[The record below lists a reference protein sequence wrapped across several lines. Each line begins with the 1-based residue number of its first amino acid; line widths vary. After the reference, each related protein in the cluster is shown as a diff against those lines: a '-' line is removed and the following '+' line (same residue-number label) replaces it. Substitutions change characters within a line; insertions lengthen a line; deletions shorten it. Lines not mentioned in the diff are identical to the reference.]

1 MEDAAEKL
9 DLLARSEQEC
19 TRCPE
24 IAACRLRALSGA
36 GHPHARVLF
45 VSLSPSPDD
54 EAAGRPA
61 GSDCLQYLTGMIP
74 SLSNG
79 GRDKSYFTS
88 LLKCVPRSDS
98 APRAPKE
105 QEKENCYGYL
115 AAEISITTP
124 HYLVPIG
131 VETTRFVLGKLFADA
146 HDGESGH
153 TDDDPLAL
161 RCYDSPAF
169 RVVPVASPEEL
180 ATHDD
185 RTRADYAERLHK
197 LAALMGL

>member
-9 DLLARSEQEC
+9 DILARSEQQC

-24 IAACRLRALSGA
+24 IAACRLRALAGA

-45 VSLSPSPDD
+45 VSLSPSPED

-61 GSDCLQYLTGMIP
+61 GTDCLQYLAGMIP
-74 SLSNG
+74 SLNNG
-79 GRDKSYFTS
+79 GRDKAYFTS
-88 LLKCVPRSDS
+88 LLKCVPRSDFT
-98 APRAPKE
+98 PRPPSD
-105 QEKENCYGYL
+105 QEKENCYPYL
-115 AAEISITTP
+115 ASEISITTP

-131 VETTRFVLGKLFADA
+131 AETARFVLGKLFAGAPDVTEV
-146 HDGESGH
+146 HSS
-153 TDDDPLAL
+153 DPLAL

-169 RVVPVASPEEL
+169 RIVPVASPEEL
-180 ATHDD
+180 TARDAK
-185 RTRADYAERLHK
+185 TRADYAERLHK